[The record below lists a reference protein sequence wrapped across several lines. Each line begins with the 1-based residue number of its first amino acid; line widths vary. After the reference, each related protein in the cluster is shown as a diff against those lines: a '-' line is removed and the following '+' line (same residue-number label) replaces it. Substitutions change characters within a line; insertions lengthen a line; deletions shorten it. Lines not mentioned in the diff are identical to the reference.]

1 MRKIAFWF
9 LVATAIGLSVEYVGF
24 HILAA
29 KTMGLF

>member
-9 LVATAIGLSVEYVGF
+9 LVATAIGLLVEYVVY